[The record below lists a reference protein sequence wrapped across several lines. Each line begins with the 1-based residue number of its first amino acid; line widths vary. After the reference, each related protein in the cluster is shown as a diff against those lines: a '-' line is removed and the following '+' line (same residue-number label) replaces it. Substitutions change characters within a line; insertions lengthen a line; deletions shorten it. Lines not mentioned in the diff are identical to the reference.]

1 MGVHPAGGLSE
12 AGALGAVDRYLDRL
26 RLAPEQRA
34 TLRAAAEGAHDPREA
49 MQALHA
55 ALAAGAHAS
64 GIPAYDSVAARL
76 HLALGSD
83 EAPRPEPMSTD
94 VQGHARLVTTP
105 RFNRSSMAPKRWL
118 ENPFKRSAKRGP
130 WGRTAAVRRLV
141 LLALVLLQTVVASMA
156 MAEILPYKAR
166 QPMEMA
172 TLALFAILFAWISA
186 GFWTAIAG
194 WILLMLGKDEH
205 AVGRGPLPELD
216 AQARTAIVMPI
227 CNEDVGRVFAGLR
240 ATAESLERTG
250 QAKHFDFFVLSD
262 TGDPDARVAETD
274 AWLALRREMQGRM
287 QLYYRWRQHHIK
299 RKSGNVADFC
309 RRWGKDYRYMV
320 VLDADSVMS
329 GDCLVRLARM
339 MEADASAGIIQ
350 TAPRA
355 FGRDTLFAR
364 VQQFATAAYG
374 PLFTA
379 GLHFW
384 QLGEAHYWGHNAI
397 IRVEP
402 FMRHCAL
409 GRLPGEGALSGE
421 ILSHDFVEAALMRRA
436 GWGVWIAYDLPGSYE
451 EMPPN
456 LIDELARD
464 RRWCLGNLMN
474 LRLFRLEGLHP
485 AHRAVFM
492 IGVMAYVSAPLWF
505 LTLLLGT
512 ALLAQY
518 TLWIPAYFTQPYQ
531 LYPRWPEWH
540 PEWAFALFSSTAL
553 VLFLPKLLATIW
565 IWTRAAGAFGRG
577 KRAAMSVVIETI
589 FSALFAP
596 IRMLFHTQ
604 FVVTGIAGITVRWK
618 SPPRADSETSWS
630 QAFARHGFH
639 TAIGVAWTAF
649 VWYLNPHVLPWVL
662 PVAGAL
668 VLSIPLSVYSSRVGL
683 GRRARWLGLF
693 LTPEEIEPPA
703 EVQRTMD
710 LARIE
715 RERPGLEQAIVD
727 PAVNALACASGTP
740 RFHEPSSMR
749 DERNRLVQRV
759 VEKGVESLDRKEA
772 GRLLNDPVALSL
784 LHLEAW
790 IPSGK

>member
-1 MGVHPAGGLSE
+1 
-12 AGALGAVDRYLDRL
+12 
-26 RLAPEQRA
+26 
-34 TLRAAAEGAHDPREA
+34 
-49 MQALHA
+49 
-55 ALAAGAHAS
+55 
-64 GIPAYDSVAARL
+64 
-76 HLALGSD
+76 
-83 EAPRPEPMSTD
+83 
-94 VQGHARLVTTP
+94 
-105 RFNRSSMAPKRWL
+105 
-118 ENPFKRSAKRGP
+118 
-130 WGRTAAVRRLV
+130 
-141 LLALVLLQTVVASMA
+141 
-156 MAEILPYKAR
+156 
-166 QPMEMA
+166 
-172 TLALFAILFAWISA
+172 
-186 GFWTAIAG
+186 
-194 WILLMLGKDEH
+194 
-205 AVGRGPLPELD
+205 
-216 AQARTAIVMPI
+216 
-227 CNEDVGRVFAGLR
+227 
-240 ATAESLERTG
+240 
-250 QAKHFDFFVLSD
+250 
-262 TGDPDARVAETD
+262 
-274 AWLALRREMQGRM
+274 
-287 QLYYRWRQHHIK
+287 
-299 RKSGNVADFC
+299 
-309 RRWGKDYRYMV
+309 
-320 VLDADSVMS
+320 
-329 GDCLVRLARM
+329 
-339 MEADASAGIIQ
+339 
-350 TAPRA
+350 
-355 FGRDTLFAR
+355 
-364 VQQFATAAYG
+364 
-374 PLFTA
+374 
-379 GLHFW
+379 
-384 QLGEAHYWGHNAI
+384 
-397 IRVEP
+397 
-402 FMRHCAL
+402 
-409 GRLPGEGALSGE
+409 
-421 ILSHDFVEAALMRRA
+421 
-436 GWGVWIAYDLPGSYE
+436 
-451 EMPPN
+451 
-456 LIDELARD
+456 
-464 RRWCLGNLMN
+464 
-474 LRLFRLEGLHP
+474 
-485 AHRAVFM
+485 
-492 IGVMAYVSAPLWF
+492 
-505 LTLLLGT
+505 
-512 ALLAQY
+512 LLAQY

>member
-26 RLAPEQRA
+26 RLAPEHHA
-34 TLRAAAEGAHDPREA
+34 TLRAAAEGAHDPRDA

-55 ALAAGAHAS
+55 ALAAGAPAS
-64 GIPAYDSVAARL
+64 GIAAYDSVAARL
-76 HLALGSD
+76 HLALGSND
-83 EAPRPEPMSTD
+83 APRPEPMSTD

-105 RFNRSSMAPKRWL
+105 RFNRSSMAPNRWL

-130 WGRTAAVRRLV
+130 WGRTAAVRRVV
-141 LLALVLLQTVVASMA
+141 LLALVLLQAVAASMA

-166 QPMEMA
+166 QPLEMA

-194 WILLMLGKDEH
+194 WILLMRGKDEH

-216 AQARTAIVMPI
+216 GRARTAIVMPI

-250 QAKHFDFFVLSD
+250 QSRHFDFFILSD

-274 AWLALRREMQGRM
+274 AWLALRREMAGRM
-287 QLYYRWRQHHIK
+287 QVYYRWRQHHIK

-540 PEWAFALFSSTAL
+540 PQWAFALFSSTAL
-553 VLFLPKLLATIW
+553 VLFLPKLLATVW

-577 KRAAMSVVIETI
+577 KRAAISVVIETL

-604 FVVTGIAGITVRWK
+604 FVIAGIAGITVRWK
-618 SPPRADSETSWS
+618 SPARADSETTWS
-630 QAFARHGFH
+630 QALARHGLH
-639 TAIGVAWTAF
+639 TAIGVAWTSF
-649 VWYLNPHVLPWVL
+649 VWYLNPHVLPWVI

-683 GRRARWLGLF
+683 GRGTRRLGLF

-715 RERPGLEQAIVD
+715 RERPGLEEAIVD

-740 RFHEPSSMR
+740 RFHESESMR
-749 DERNRLVQRV
+749 EERNRLVQRV
-759 VEKGVESLDRKEA
+759 KEKGVGDLDRKEA

-790 IPSGK
+790 VPSHR